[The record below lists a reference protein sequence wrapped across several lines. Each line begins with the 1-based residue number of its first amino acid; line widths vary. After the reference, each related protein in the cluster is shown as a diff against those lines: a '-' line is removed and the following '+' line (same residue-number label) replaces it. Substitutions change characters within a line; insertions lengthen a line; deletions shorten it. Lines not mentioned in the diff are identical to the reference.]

1 MHAAPVLSMTVDS
14 TLVFTQI
21 AAPATT
27 AQKDATECAT
37 LMENVTMMVAVIT
50 LTALRTAMGSVELM
64 ENAPTQASAAV
75 TLTVEIAE
83 FVERISPVP
92 FLTAAQILTAQNT
105 VMESVELMEVVH
117 TQSAVKILTV
127 SMLME
132 FVMFQLPMMETSV
145 TTVIMEI
152 VSQVVPMM
160 G

>member
-1 MHAAPVLSMTVDS
+1 
-14 TLVFTQI
+14 
-21 AAPATT
+21 
-27 AQKDATECAT
+27 
-37 LMENVTMMVAVIT
+37 
-50 LTALRTAMGSVELM
+50 MGSAELM

-105 VMESVELMEVVH
+105 VMESVELMELVH

-132 FVMFQLPMMETSV
+132 FVMFQLPTMETSV

-152 VSQVVPMM
+152 VNQVVPMM

>member
-1 MHAAPVLSMTVDS
+1 
-14 TLVFTQI
+14 
-21 AAPATT
+21 
-27 AQKDATECAT
+27 
-37 LMENVTMMVAVIT
+37 MENVTMMVAVTT
-50 LTALRTAMGSVELM
+50 LTVQSTAMGSVDPM
-64 ENAPTQASAAV
+64 ENAPTQESAALM
-75 TLTVEIAE
+75 LTVEIAV
-83 FVERISPVP
+83 FVERTSPAP

-105 VMESVELMEVVH
+105 VMESAELMELVH

-152 VSQVVPMM
+152 VNQVVPMM